1 MSINCLKKM
10 CISLWVFLSIV
21 GCAFPP
27 FYEPYPAMEYTE
39 IRVED
44 TPAYILDTF
53 ETAYPTAR
61 ILTIEKESFRGHL
74 RGYIITYTL
83 DDITKNLLVTT
94 EGEIVS
100 E

>member
-1 MSINCLKKM
+1 MSLSRLNKVYFL
-10 CISLWVFLSIV
+10 LFVLLSIG

-27 FYEPYPAMEYTE
+27 FYEPYPAMEYKE

-44 TPAYILDTF
+44 TPAYILDRF
-53 ETAYPTAR
+53 QAAYPTAR
-61 ILTIEKESFRGHL
+61 ILIIEEESFQGHL
-74 RGYIITYTL
+74 RGYLITYAINDVADTIL
-83 DDITKNLLVTT
+83 ITT